1 MKASDIDMQD
11 LALVYDDEYG
21 PDYVAGILASEFPAL
36 DTDTNYSKV
45 LGMLKEAARRGQED
59 YPLQFL
65 ANRIAELGAMKENK
79 MKITESQIRQVVK
92 KVLLKEFGSEEYG
105 LQTKEFEP
113 VPGLDFDNPKEA
125 QLRQIVSDKQ
135 RGKVEGVMVDLF
147 TASAIVSVLD
157 AINDANKEKLLELPV
172 ERMATIAFNMMK

>member
-1 MKASDIDMQD
+1 
-11 LALVYDDEYG
+11 
-21 PDYVAGILASEFPAL
+21 
-36 DTDTNYSKV
+36 
-45 LGMLKEAARRGQED
+45 
-59 YPLQFL
+59 
-65 ANRIAELGAMKENK
+65 
-79 MKITESQIRQVVK
+79 MKITKTELK
-92 KVLLKEFGSEEYG
+92 KIIKEELLKEFGSEEYG

-113 VPGLDFDNPKEA
+113 IPELEFDNPKEA